1 MYELLR
7 WWDRCWCKF
16 GSSTDNSIESKW
28 CVGELFV
35 TVLLLTPPTPTITT
49 LASNHHLHHIKSK
62 TLATFDFH
70 HLHQESHSHRIIGE
84 SRKNTINSKHCLLI
98 TISTCQ
104 YHLLSL
110 LKPQKSDLERPQ
122 LEEPWPMPILAP
134 YKLWESHFKHQ
145 KWDSRSLAAFYFSP
159 AASSSHL
166 VGGAWEMMGNGES
179 PPQTYGSVSMIIT
192 VMMMTI
198 FKAATMTSH

>member
-7 WWDRCWCKF
+7 WWDRCRCKF

-49 LASNHHLHHIKSK
+49 LASNHHLHHIKST

-70 HLHQESHSHRIIGE
+70 HLHQESHSHRIIWE
-84 SRKNTINSKHCLLI
+84 SRKTQSIQNIVFSSQSAHVS
-98 TISTCQ
+98 TISCP
-104 YHLLSL
+104 L

-134 YKLWESHFKHQ
+134 YKLWESHFKQQ

-192 VMMMTI
+192 MMMMTI